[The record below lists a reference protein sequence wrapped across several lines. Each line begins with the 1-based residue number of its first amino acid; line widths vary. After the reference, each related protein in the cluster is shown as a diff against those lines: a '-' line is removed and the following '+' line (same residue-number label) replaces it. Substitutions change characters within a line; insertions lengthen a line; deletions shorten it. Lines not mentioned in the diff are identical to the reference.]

1 MADYNTGFVL
11 ADEMRE
17 DARDDS
23 YYLTEAEI
31 INREYRNG

>member
-11 ADEMRE
+11 ADEMVE
-17 DARDDS
+17 DARDSS

-31 INREYRNG
+31 IDREYRNG